1 MSARVLRL
9 VRSFSS
15 QAFFVALE
23 DLSMLVNLVF
33 FTKCGILATLTG
45 AAEIADHASIWCEKQ
60 HFPLLS
66 GGSHGISWT

>member
-1 MSARVLRL
+1 
-9 VRSFSS
+9 
-15 QAFFVALE
+15 
-23 DLSMLVNLVF
+23 MLVNLVL

-60 HFPLLS
+60 HFPLLL